1 MTGTTRSS
9 AGLDPRRRRLLF
21 RAWHRGTREMD
32 LLMGRFADALLPEM
46 SEEEVDAFELLI
58 EIEDPDV
65 LAWVN
70 DGNPPAPFDT
80 PMFQRFRR
88 FHLSGEGLPQI

>member
-58 EIEDPDV
+58 EIEDPD
-65 LAWVN
+65 LLGWVN
-70 DGNPPAPFDT
+70 AGVAPAPFDT
-80 PMFQRFRR
+80 PMFQRFCR
-88 FHLSGEGLPQI
+88 FHLSGEGLPEI